1 MRLNGKANVYENI
14 VAEFK
19 ELIAVGALLPGDK
32 LPSVRSYAVE
42 RKVNPN
48 TVAKAYA
55 TLEEE
60 GLIAVQPKKGAY
72 VANGQA
78 EKKDC
83 AEEVIRTM
91 GLWRELGISKESIY
105 EALVCVYGESKKDGE
120 KI

>member
-1 MRLNGKANVYENI
+1 MRLNGKANGYENI

-72 VANGQA
+72 VSDGQA
-78 EKKDC
+78 EKTDC

-91 GLWRELGISKESIY
+91 GLWRELGISKEAIC
-105 EALVCVYGESKKDGE
+105 EALACVYGEAEKDGE
-120 KI
+120 NI